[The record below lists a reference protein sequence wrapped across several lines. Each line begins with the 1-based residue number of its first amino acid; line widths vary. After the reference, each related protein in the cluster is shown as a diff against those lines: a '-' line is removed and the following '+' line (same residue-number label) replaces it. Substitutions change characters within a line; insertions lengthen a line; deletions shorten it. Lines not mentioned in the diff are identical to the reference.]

1 MMFISSVALTLA
13 VVTGVYALSSINQTT
28 TGGLQFGKETY
39 PLVLNIGEGATLSG
53 DEINSYTYSSTSAF
67 ALPDSSYATKT
78 GYTFAGWYEN
88 QDLTGQA
95 VTSIPAK
102 TRGTKTFYA
111 KWDTASIVVT
121 LDPNG
126 GNVSPTSLTVKY
138 NSTYGTLPT
147 PTRTGYTFDGWYT
160 SPSGGEGV
168 TSSTTVTNASAHTL
182 YAHWTENAGYLHSGW
197 KSKIPSVTS
206 LTSIKFTNTKP
217 TTETVYQIGA
227 TDENSTAYWA
237 EGNTS
242 CFGVYAYVNGTK
254 LTIYSPS
261 TIYSPK
267 NSSYLF
273 SSSSSSGQLTNLT
286 SITFNNVFDTS
297 LVTDMSYMFYSCRAL
312 TTLDLSSFDTS
323 LVTDMSC
330 MFSYCRE
337 LTTLDVS
344 SFNTSS
350 VIDMSRMF
358 QSCSALTTLDVSSF
372 NTSSVTDMPRMF
384 YYCNKLTTLD
394 LSGFD
399 TSKVTN
405 MSEMFSFCN
414 KLTTLDLN
422 SFDTSKVTSATNFLS
437 GCSALTTIH
446 TPKIV
451 GSVALPLPSTNS
463 FYTVEDTPVLCPS
476 ITSEFANKTI
486 AKGITVTL
494 NANGGSVSPTTI
506 IVFKGQTYG
515 TLPTPIKSGST
526 FAGWYTSA
534 SGGEE
539 VTSSTTVTNASA
551 HTIYAHWIAAVSYLH
566 SGWQSQ
572 IPNVTSL
579 TSIEFTN
586 TKPTTETVYQIGAT
600 DENSTAY
607 WTEGNTSCFGVYG
620 YVDGTELTIYS
631 PGIIYAPKNSS
642 YLFSDMGFY
651 QLTSLTSLTFNNI
664 FNTSLV
670 TDMSYMFFACIALTE
685 LNLSSFDTSLVTD
698 MSWMFYSCSALTE
711 LDLSSFNTT
720 NVTSMSQM
728 FSYCSALTELDLSS
742 FNKSLVTDMRYM
754 FDGCSALTTLDLSSF
769 DTSLVTDMF
778 RMFSYCYALTELNLS
793 SFNTSNVTNM
803 SEMFSY
809 CYALTELDLSSFDT
823 SSVTDMSSM
832 FSSCSALT
840 TLDLSNFDTSKVT
853 NMTYMFL
860 SCSALTTL
868 DLSNFDTS
876 KVTNMSFMFQWC
888 SALTELDLSSFDTS
902 LVTYM
907 SSMFAGCN
915 SLMSITFGDA
925 FVTSNVTDMSGM
937 FHSCSALTTLDLSS
951 FDTSKVTNMS
961 SMFYNCIALTTLDLS
976 SFDTSLVTSATD
988 FLTDCSALTT
998 IHTPKTVGSVA
1009 LSLPSTNSFY
1019 TVEDTPVLC
1028 PSITSEFANKTI
1040 AKGITVTLNANG
1052 GSVSPTTKIVFKGQT
1067 YGTLP
1072 TPTRTGHTFDGWY
1085 TSASGGEKVT
1095 SSTTVTNASVHT
1107 LYAHWNAYTY
1117 TVSYNGNGA
1126 TGGSTASSTHTYDVE
1141 KQLTANGYTRSYV
1154 VTFNNNYTGSTNT
1167 TQTAT
1172 ATFNG
1177 WATSA
1182 NGAKEYNNQQTV
1194 KNLTTTNGATVT
1206 LYANW
1211 TLGSVTLPTPTRAGY
1226 TFAGWYPSA
1235 TGGSKIGDAGE
1246 KYTPT
1251 AATTLYA
1258 RWTENASYLHNGWK
1272 NQISNVT
1279 SITSIEFTNAQ
1290 PTTGTPIQIG
1300 ATDENS
1306 TAYWAEGNTSC
1317 FGVYGYVDGTKLT
1330 IYSPATI
1337 YAPKYSMG
1345 LFGSSNPS
1353 FRLTNLTSIT
1363 FNNIF
1368 DTSLVTNM
1376 SYMFLSCSALTTLD
1390 LSSFDTSKVTSMSYM
1405 FDSCSSLE
1413 RITFGNNFN
1422 TSSVTFMSGMFQ
1434 NCSKLT
1440 TLDVSSFD
1448 TSSVK
1453 AMSFMFFS
1461 CSGLTEL
1468 DVSSFNTSLVTNM
1481 SRMFYSCRAL
1491 TTLDLSSFD
1500 TSLVTNMSSMF
1511 SSCSSLEKITFGN
1524 NFNTPL
1530 VTNMSYMFAHC
1541 YALTTLDVSSFD
1553 TSKVTNATGFLSSC
1567 SALTTIHTPKTV
1579 GSVELG
1585 LPFNDFY
1592 TLETPPRLCKSIT
1605 SAFQGVTIKRASLI
1619 TYNITYVTNG
1629 ATWVSGYTAPQSYNM
1644 ANSLT
1649 LPTSDK
1655 LVYTGY
1661 VFEGWYTTSSFT
1673 GNVVTSI
1680 PAGSYG
1686 NKTYYA
1692 CWRENASYLN
1702 SDWQSKIPNVASL
1715 TSIEFTNTKP
1725 TTGTDYQIGVTDEN
1739 STTEW
1744 TESTKSCYGVYAYVD
1759 GTGLTIYSP
1768 GENVYAPKDA
1778 SYLFDDL
1785 IYLDNIRFGN
1795 LFNTSKTENMQGM
1808 FHSDLNLTTLDLSSF
1823 KFSQVENLS
1832 LMFFHCADLTT
1843 ITADWSDCYPK
1854 NVAGMFSS
1862 CSSLT
1867 NLDLSYMNLTYVN
1880 DASNMFAYCN
1890 KLKNILFPDVQGN
1903 FYDTTN
1909 MSEMFAYC
1917 TSMVELDLSTFSTYS
1932 LLTMYSM
1939 FEGCSSLEAIE
1950 FSSSF
1955 RTSKIEDM
1963 SNLFWDCRTL
1973 SNYDI
1978 SHFETSMVK
1987 NMSGMFKSCSSFG
2000 VTDLSWMDTS
2010 KVLDMSRMFQGT
2022 MLSLDDMMAI
2032 DAFDTSNVENMS
2044 YMFYGS
2050 TFNGAY
2056 TSNLDTA
2063 KVKNMESMFSACN
2076 NLTTLDLSNF
2086 DTSKVTNMSNMF
2098 YNCSKLTT
2106 LDLSNFDTS
2115 KVTNMSNMFYN
2126 CSKLTTLDLSS
2137 FDTSF
2142 VTNMSWMF
2150 YGCSSL
2156 ASVDM
2161 SSFNI
2166 KSGTNVANMFS
2177 SCTLLKTIISPTTV
2191 TPSVSLNTRTGVIW
2205 TESETL
2211 YNELPDGG
2219 ITITAGAVL
2228 HHGWKSKISTSGITN
2243 IITQTLNIPNSSG
2256 TNVGAGSLSDTSTY
2270 YYDTVK
2276 ANIDGS
2282 TMYISSYFEIFAPSD
2297 SSYLFNFGFSSYDF
2311 SNLDFSF
2318 VSSMSYM
2325 LSDSQISTYS
2335 LNVTT
2340 GNLKDMSFMF
2350 SGCDKLSK
2358 VNLWAANTSNVTNM
2372 ASMFADCQ
2380 NLTEVVF
2387 KAPNT
2392 LLATHFSTESVAS
2405 MHDMFAYCRK
2415 LTTLDLSGFNTSNVT
2430 EMGGMFRY
2438 CNNLDHITF
2447 GNNFNT
2453 SLVTDMSNIF
2463 NFCET
2468 ITTLDLSNFDT
2479 SLVTNMSGMFSYCS
2493 GLESITFGDNFDTSF
2508 VTNMQN
2514 MFFYCSKLATLDLS
2528 SFNIKSGT
2536 NVSAMLS
2543 SCDLLKTI
2551 VSPATVAPSVSL
2563 DTATG
2568 VIWVGSSN
2576 KTLYSN
2582 LPGSNITLDAGAI
2595 LAPNWKSKV
2604 TTTGITSYVF
2614 QENSSTLG
2622 TDVGATSLTET
2633 PTVCYYTVKA
2643 YTSGSTMYI
2652 RSYFKIFAPQNSGGL
2667 FSNLNGRITFTNFD
2681 TSQVTNM
2688 NSMFAMS
2695 SFSSLN
2701 LSSFNTAKVTVM
2713 SEMFAYF
2720 TGTSSLSLTNFN
2732 TANVITMQQ
2741 MFSNC
2746 KASSINLSSFNTS
2759 KVTNMQGMFSYAG
2772 SLKTLTLSTNFKTSN
2787 VTDMSNMFS
2796 ETGLTS
2802 LSFNT
2807 SFNTSKVTNMASMFS
2822 GCSKLTS
2829 LTFNSNFNT
2838 SNVTYM
2844 GYMFSGCSALKSISF
2859 GTNFKT
2865 TNVTDMS
2872 YMFSGCSSLTSI
2884 SLSGFNT
2891 AKVTNMS
2898 YMFNYCSGLTSISL
2912 SSFNT
2917 AKVTNMSYMFNGCSG
2932 LTTLS
2937 LTSFS
2942 LASIT
2947 SNQKG
2952 FIDGCSNLNT
2962 INTPS
2967 TISRT
2972 VGLDISTAPKR
2983 YRTGSFLTPRVTI
2996 INNSVVNVEIHS
3008 Y

>member
-160 SPSGGEGV
+160 SASGGEKV
-168 TSSTTVTNASAHTL
+168 TSSTTVTNASAHTIYAHWNAYTYTVSYDGNGATDGSTASSTHTYDVEKQLTANGYTRSYVVTFNNNYTGSTNTTQTATATFNGWATSANGAKEYNNQQPVKNLTTTNGATVTLYANWTLGSVTLPTPTRTGYAFAGWYPSATGGSKVGDGGAKYTPTAATTL
-182 YAHWTENAGYLHSGW
+182 YAHWTENAGYLHRGW
-197 KSKIPSVTS
+197 QSKIPNVTS
-206 LTSIKFTNTKP
+206 LTSIEFTNTKP
-217 TTETVYQIGA
+217 TTGTPIQIGA
-227 TDENSTAYWA
+227 TDENSTAYWS
-237 EGNTS
+237 EGNAS
-242 CFGVYAYVNGTK
+242 CFGVDAYVNGTQ
-254 LTIYSPS
+254 LTIYSPGI
-261 TIYSPK
+261 IYAPK
-267 NSSYLF
+267 DSSYLF

-286 SITFNNVFDTS
+286 SITFNNIFDTS
-297 LVTDMSYMFYSCRAL
+297 NVTDMSNMF
-312 TTLDLSSFDTS
+312 
-323 LVTDMSC
+323 MSC
-330 MFSYCRE
+330 LE

-358 QSCSALTTLDVSSF
+358 QGCSALTELNLSSFNTSLVTNMSYMFRNCSKLTTLDLRNFDTSLVTNMSYMFNNCSKLTTLNLSSFNTSLVTNMYCMFAECSKLTTLDLSSFDTSKVTNMRTMFQSCSALTTLDVSGF
-372 NTSSVTDMPRMF
+372 NTSLVTDMSSMF
-384 YYCNKLTTLD
+384 RNCSKLTTLD
-394 LSGFD
+394 LS
-399 TSKVTN
+399 
-405 MSEMFSFCN
+405 
-414 KLTTLDLN
+414 
-422 SFDTSKVTSATNFLS
+422 SFDTSKVTSASNFLS
-437 GCSALTTIH
+437 YCGALTTIH

-494 NANGGSVSPTTI
+494 NANGGSVSPTTK

-534 SGGEE
+534 TGGEK
-539 VTSSTTVTNASA
+539 VTSSTTVTNASS
-551 HTIYAHWIAAVSYLH
+551 HTIYAHWTENASYLH
-566 SGWQSQ
+566 RRWQSQ

-579 TSIEFTN
+579 TSIKFTN
-586 TKPTTETVYQIGAT
+586 IKPTTETVYQIGAT

-607 WTEGNTSCFGVYG
+607 WAEGNTSCFGVYG
-620 YVDGTELTIYS
+620 YVDGTQLTIYS
-631 PGIIYAPKNSS
+631 PGIIYAPKNSGF
-642 YLFSDMGFY
+642 LFSSSISSSRLTN
-651 QLTSLTSLTFNNI
+651 LTSITFNN
-664 FNTSLV
+664 V
-670 TDMSYMFFACIALTE
+670 
-685 LNLSSFDTSLVTD
+685 FDTSLVTN
-698 MSWMFYSCSALTE
+698 MS
-711 LDLSSFNTT
+711 
-720 NVTSMSQM
+720 
-728 FSYCSALTELDLSS
+728 
-742 FNKSLVTDMRYM
+742 YM
-754 FDGCSALTTLDLSSF
+754 FQS
-769 DTSLVTDMF
+769 
-778 RMFSYCYALTELNLS
+778 
-793 SFNTSNVTNM
+793 
-803 SEMFSY
+803 
-809 CYALTELDLSSFDT
+809 CYALTELDVSSFDT
-823 SSVTDMSSM
+823 SKVTNVSYMFFSCSGLTELDVGSFKTSKVTDMRRM
-832 FSSCSALT
+832 FASCSALT

-853 NMTYMFL
+853 DISWMFD
-860 SCSALTTL
+860 SCSQLTTL
-868 DLSNFDTS
+868 DLSGFDTFN
-876 KVTNMSFMFQWC
+876 VTDMSYMFQSC
-888 SALTELDLSSFDTS
+888 YALTELDLSSFDTS
-902 LVTYM
+902 K
-907 SSMFAGCN
+907 
-915 SLMSITFGDA
+915 
-925 FVTSNVTDMSGM
+925 VTDMRYM
-937 FHSCSALTTLDLSS
+937 FRNCSKLTTLDLSS
-951 FDTSKVTNMS
+951 FDTSKVTNTNAS
-961 SMFYNCIALTTLDLS
+961 NFLS
-976 SFDTSLVTSATD
+976 Y
-988 FLTDCSALTT
+988 CSALTT
-998 IHTPKTVGSVA
+998 IHTPKTVGTTA
-1009 LSLPSTNSFY
+1009 LPLPSTNSFY

-1052 GSVSPTTKIVFKGQT
+1052 GSVSPTTKIVFKGFA

-1072 TPTRTGHTFDGWY
+1072 TPTKSGSTFDGWY

-1095 SSTTVTNASVHT
+1095 SSTTVTNASAHAIYAHWTENASYLHRRWQSQIPNVTSLTSIKFTNIKPTTETVYQIGATDENSTAYWAEGNTSCFGVYGYVDGTQLTIYSPGIIYAPKNSGFLFSSSISSSRLTNLTSITFNNVFDTSLVTNMSYMFQSCYALTELDVSSFDTSKVTNVSYMFFSCSGLTELDVGSFKTSKVTDMRRMFASCSALTTLDLSNFDTSKVTDISWMFDSCSQLTTLDLSGFDTFNVTDMSYMFQSCYALTELDLSSFDTSKVTDMRYMFRNCSKLTTLDLSSFDTSKVTNTNASNFLSYCSALTTIHT
-1107 LYAHWNAYTY
+1107 PKTVGTTALPLPSTNSFYTVEDTPVLCPSITSEFANKTIAKGITVTLNANGGSVSPTTKIVFKGRTYGTLPTPTKSGSTFDGWYTSASGGEEVTSSTTVTNASAHTIYAHWNAYTY

-1182 NGAKEYNNQQTV
+1182 NGAKEYNNQQPV

-1211 TLGSVTLPTPTRAGY
+1211 TLGSVTLPTPTRTGY
-1226 TFAGWYPSA
+1226 AFAGWYPSA
-1235 TGGSKIGDAGE
+1235 TGGSKVGDGGA

-1258 RWTENASYLHNGWK
+1258 HWTENASYLHSGWK
-1272 NQISNVT
+1272 SKIPSV
-1279 SITSIEFTNAQ
+1279 SSLTSIEFTNTQ
-1290 PTTGTPIQIG
+1290 PTTETPIQIG

-1306 TAYWAEGNTSC
+1306 TAYWAKGNTSC
-1317 FGVYGYVDGTKLT
+1317 FGVYAYVNGTELT
-1330 IYSPATI
+1330 IYSPGII
-1337 YAPKYSMG
+1337 YAPKNSSF
-1345 LFGSSNPS
+1345 LFGGSSPS
-1353 FRLTNLTSIT
+1353 GQLTNLTSIT

-1376 SYMFLSCSALTTLD
+1376 SYMFLICSALTTLD

-1434 NCSKLT
+1434 NCSQLTTLDLSGFNTSSVTDMSYMFYICSQLT
-1440 TLDVSSFD
+1440 TLDVSSFN
-1448 TSSVK
+1448 TSKVTS
-1453 AMSFMFFS
+1453 MSYMFDS
-1461 CSGLTEL
+1461 CNKLTTL
-1468 DVSSFNTSLVTNM
+1468 NVSSFDTSKVTNM
-1481 SRMFYSCRAL
+1481 RTMFQSCSAL

-1500 TSLVTNMSSMF
+1500 TSKVTNMYRMF
-1511 SSCSSLEKITFGN
+1511 YHCSK
-1524 NFNTPL
+1524 
-1530 VTNMSYMFAHC
+1530 
-1541 YALTTLDVSSFD
+1541 LTTLDVSSFD
-1553 TSKVTNATGFLSSC
+1553 TSKVTSATNFLTSC
-1567 SALTTIHTPKTV
+1567 GALTTIHTPKTV
-1579 GSVELG
+1579 GSVALE

-1592 TLETPPRLCKSIT
+1592 TLETPPRLCKSIK

-1655 LVYTGY
+1655 LVYSGY

-1673 GNVVTSI
+1673 GNAVTSI

-1702 SDWQSKIPNVASL
+1702 SGWKSKIPNVASL

-1744 TESTKSCYGVYAYVD
+1744 TESTKSCYGVYAYLS
-1759 GTGLTIYSP
+1759 GTTLKIYSP
-1768 GENVYAPKDA
+1768 SAIYAPTDS
-1778 SYLFDDL
+1778 SYLFSNSTASSRLTNLTSITFNNIFDTSLVTNMSYMFASCSSLKSIKFGDDFDTSVVTSMSGMFISCSAL
-1785 IYLDNIRFGN
+1785 TTLDVSN
-1795 LFNTSKTENMQGM
+1795 FNTSSVTDMGDM
-1808 FHSDLNLTTLDLSSF
+1808 FSYCSALTTLDLSSF
-1823 KFSQVENLS
+1823 NTS
-1832 LMFFHCADLTT
+1832 L
-1843 ITADWSDCYPK
+1843 
-1854 NVAGMFSS
+1854 V
-1862 CSSLT
+1862 
-1867 NLDLSYMNLTYVN
+1867 
-1880 DASNMFAYCN
+1880 
-1890 KLKNILFPDVQGN
+1890 
-1903 FYDTTN
+1903 TN
-1909 MSEMFAYC
+1909 MSFMFY
-1917 TSMVELDLSTFSTYS
+1917 
-1932 LLTMYSM
+1932 
-1939 FEGCSSLEAIE
+1939 
-1950 FSSSF
+1950 
-1955 RTSKIEDM
+1955 
-1963 SNLFWDCRTL
+1963 
-1973 SNYDI
+1973 
-1978 SHFETSMVK
+1978 
-1987 NMSGMFKSCSSFG
+1987 SCSEL
-2000 VTDLSWMDTS
+2000 TT
-2010 KVLDMSRMFQGT
+2010 LDVS
-2022 MLSLDDMMAI
+2022 S
-2032 DAFDTSNVENMS
+2032 FDTSLVTNMS
-2044 YMFYGS
+2044 YMF
-2050 TFNGAY
+2050 
-2056 TSNLDTA
+2056 TA
-2063 KVKNMESMFSACN
+2063 
-2076 NLTTLDLSNF
+2076 
-2086 DTSKVTNMSNMF
+2086 
-2098 YNCSKLTT
+2098 CSKLTT
-2106 LDLSNFDTS
+2106 LNLSSFNTSNVTNMVSMFSSCNKLTTLNVSSFNTSLVTDMSSMFNNCKLLTELDLSSFNTSLVTDMSGMFSYCSKLTELDVSSFDTS
-2115 KVTNMSNMFYN
+2115 NVTNMSTMFQS
-2126 CSKLTTLDLSS
+2126 CSALTTLDLSS
-2137 FDTSF
+2137 
-2142 VTNMSWMF
+2142 
-2150 YGCSSL
+2150 
-2156 ASVDM
+2156 
-2161 SSFNI
+2161 
-2166 KSGTNVANMFS
+2166 
-2177 SCTLLKTIISPTTV
+2177 
-2191 TPSVSLNTRTGVIW
+2191 
-2205 TESETL
+2205 
-2211 YNELPDGG
+2211 
-2219 ITITAGAVL
+2219 
-2228 HHGWKSKISTSGITN
+2228 
-2243 IITQTLNIPNSSG
+2243 
-2256 TNVGAGSLSDTSTY
+2256 
-2270 YYDTVK
+2270 
-2276 ANIDGS
+2276 
-2282 TMYISSYFEIFAPSD
+2282 
-2297 SSYLFNFGFSSYDF
+2297 
-2311 SNLDFSF
+2311 
-2318 VSSMSYM
+2318 
-2325 LSDSQISTYS
+2325 
-2335 LNVTT
+2335 
-2340 GNLKDMSFMF
+2340 
-2350 SGCDKLSK
+2350 
-2358 VNLWAANTSNVTNM
+2358 
-2372 ASMFADCQ
+2372 
-2380 NLTEVVF
+2380 
-2387 KAPNT
+2387 
-2392 LLATHFSTESVAS
+2392 
-2405 MHDMFAYCRK
+2405 
-2415 LTTLDLSGFNTSNVT
+2415 
-2430 EMGGMFRY
+2430 
-2438 CNNLDHITF
+2438 
-2447 GNNFNT
+2447 FNT

-2479 SLVTNMSGMFSYCS
+2479 SKVTNMSGMFSYCS

-2576 KTLYSN
+2576 KILYSN

-2688 NSMFAMS
+2688 NGMFAMS

-2713 SEMFAYF
+2713 SEMF
-2720 TGTSSLSLTNFN
+2720 S
-2732 TANVITMQQ
+2732 
-2741 MFSNC
+2741 
-2746 KASSINLSSFNTS
+2746 
-2759 KVTNMQGMFSYAG
+2759 G
-2772 SLKTLTLSTNFKTSN
+2772 SDL
-2787 VTDMSNMFS
+2787 
-2796 ETGLTS
+2796 LTS
-2802 LSFNT
+2802 ISFG
-2807 SFNTSKVTNMASMFS
+2807 SYFYTSKVTNMASMFS
-2822 GCSKLTS
+2822 GCSKLTR

-2865 TNVTDMS
+2865 TNVTNMS
-2872 YMFSGCSSLTSI
+2872 YMFSGCSALKSISLSGFNTAKVTNMSYMFNYCSGLTSI

-2952 FIDGCSNLNT
+2952 FIDGCSNLDK

-2967 TISRT
+2967 TIPST
-2972 VGLDISTAPKR
+2972 FGLDISTAPKR
-2983 YRTGSFLTPRVTI
+2983 YRKGSRRVEI